1 MARAV
6 ADRRR
11 HSRFD
16 GPILSHL
23 RTTIRPGNI
32 VFLVNVGA
40 GGALVHSARPLRPGS
55 RIHVHIAA
63 GEKTRRVAAIVQRC
77 GVAAIRG
84 PEGVTYAG
92 ALMFDTVCDLPWE
105 PDTHRG

>member
-6 ADRRR
+6 ADRRQ
-11 HSRFD
+11 HARFD
-16 GPILSHL
+16 GPLLLHL

-32 VFLVNVGA
+32 VSVVNIGA

-63 GEKTRRVAAIVQRC
+63 GEKTQRVGAVVQRC
-77 GVAAIRG
+77 GVAAIG
-84 PEGVTYAG
+84 GLKGVTYAG
-92 ALMFDTVCDLPWE
+92 ALTFDDACDLPWE
-105 PDTHRG
+105 SRTPRG